1 MTEIDE
7 LWPVAEVGPEP
18 AAFPSPRTRTVSDVS
33 YQWFSE
39 SEAADLT
46 DMNR

>member
-18 AAFPSPRTRTVSDVS
+18 GQQRSRHPEHGL
-33 YQWFSE
+33 YQTLVINGSVNQR
-39 SEAADLT
+39 LPI
-46 DMNR
+46 